1 MVFTVL
7 NVRTSLIDRA
17 RPGNGPLLS
26 TRSAARFTILALLLT
41 HPAMPASAQ
50 ASPPASAHS
59 AQLDQAQALSQSGA
73 QAEAERIL
81 LDLLRKDPQSTKAHA
96 LLGLVN
102 YREGVPD
109 KSLDQY
115 SLAAKGGSLG
125 GDDLRIVGLDYVQ
138 LHDLP
143 SAEHWLKT
151 SIERNPDDWR
161 TWRYLGGVQY
171 SEEHPVEAAHSFEK
185 CLHLDPANALA
196 EDGLARSHEALGDTQ
211 IAAEEYRQA
220 VLHNA
225 HSRPPSWLPLL
236 HYGSYLRRSSR
247 VSEAMPYLKQ
257 AEQLARNDW
266 EVHAEMAQ
274 ANEEGGDLKTA
285 ETEYQRAIALA
296 PDRIRL
302 HIMLARIYQ
311 RDGQKEKAAAE
322 IKLYQE
328 FAAKNVNHRDLLDK

>member
-1 MVFTVL
+1 M
-7 NVRTSLIDRA
+7 RA
-17 RPGNGPLLS
+17 SP
-26 TRSAARFTILALLLT
+26 
-41 HPAMPASAQ
+41 Q
-50 ASPPASAHS
+50 ASPPASTDS
-59 AQLDQAQALSQSGA
+59 AQFDHAQALSESGA
-73 QAEAERIL
+73 QADAERIL
-81 LDLLRKDPQSTKAHA
+81 LDYLKNDPQSARAHA
-96 LLGLVN
+96 LLGLVK
-102 YREGVPD
+102 YREGIPD

-115 SLAAKGGSLG
+115 TLAAKDSSLSA
-125 GDDLRIVGLDYVQ
+125 DDLRIVALDYVQ

-151 SIERNPDDWR
+151 SIESNPNDWR

-171 SEEHPVEAAHSFEK
+171 SEEHPVEAAHSFEE

-211 IAAEEYRQA
+211 KAAEEYRQA

-225 HSRPPSWLPLL
+225 HNTPPSWLPLL

-257 AEQLARNDW
+257 AEQLAPNDW
-266 EVHAEMAQ
+266 EVHAETAQ
-274 ANEEGGDLKTA
+274 ANEDCGDLKTA
-285 ETEYQRAIALA
+285 ETELQRAISLA

-328 FAAKNVNHRDLLDK
+328 FAAKNANHRDLLDK